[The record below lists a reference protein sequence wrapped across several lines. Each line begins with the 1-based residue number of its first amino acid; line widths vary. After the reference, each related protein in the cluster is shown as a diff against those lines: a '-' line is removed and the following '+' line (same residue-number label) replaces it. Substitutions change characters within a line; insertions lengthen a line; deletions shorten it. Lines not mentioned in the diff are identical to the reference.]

1 LEDNLV
7 TLKDISESCKVS
19 VATVSKALNGQS
31 DVGEETSRR
40 IRKVASE
47 LGYLPNASA
56 RALKTNR
63 SHSIGVLFVD
73 KTGTGLRHEYFSGIL
88 DSLKVEAESRGYD
101 ITFIS
106 NSIGRNTMSYAGHAR
121 YRRFDG
127 VIIASADFKD
137 PQVLELVDSAIPLV
151 VLDYVF
157 DSRTAVVSD
166 NVSGMEEL
174 TEYIIA
180 QGHRRI
186 AFIHGE
192 DTTVTQK
199 RLASF
204 IKTCAMHG
212 ISIPDGFIRQALY
225 HDPKSSG
232 LATRELLGLAEKPTC
247 IIYPDDF
254 SYIGGMNE
262 IEKHGL
268 NVPGDISVAGYDG
281 ILLSKVL
288 RPRLTTFEQNA
299 EEIGKTAA
307 AKLIENIENPK
318 TYIPETVSVKG
329 HLIEGE
335 SVKAL
340 SL

>member
-1 LEDNLV
+1 MEDILV

-40 IRKVASE
+40 IRKVASD
-47 LGYLPNASA
+47 LGYFPNASA

-63 SHSIGVLFVD
+63 SHSIGVLFED
-73 KTGTGLRHEYFSGIL
+73 KTGTGLKHEYFSEIL
-88 DSLKVEAESRGYD
+88 DSLKVATESRGYD

-106 NSIGRNTMSYAGHAR
+106 NSIGRNQMSYTGHAR

-127 VIIASADFKD
+127 VIIASVDFKN
-137 PQVLELVDSAIPLV
+137 PQVLELVDSGIPLV

-157 DSRTAVVSD
+157 DSKTAVISD

-174 TEYIIA
+174 TEYIISK
-180 QGHRRI
+180 GHKKI

-204 IKTCAMHG
+204 IKTCSKHE
-212 ISIPDGFIRQALY
+212 IPILQDYIKQAVY

-232 LATRELLGLAEKPTC
+232 LATRELLALTDKPTC

-262 IEKHGL
+262 IEKHGFI
-268 NVPGDISVAGYDG
+268 VPKDISVAGYDG

-288 RPRLTTFEQNA
+288 RPKLTTFEQNA
-299 EEIGKTAA
+299 EEIGRIAA
-307 AKLIENIENPK
+307 TKLIENIENPK

-340 SL
+340 S